1 MGRLPQTC
9 GRRCKRRRGLHQ
21 RTHHQGNRKSLRR
34 LRRHRKRRKLQS
46 RRAGPKIITST
57 ISKTQNISEL
67 VPRKPTKN
75 STMHFS
81 KQLVAVLSSALL
93 LGACGNNSDTKTAP
107 AQDTTAAA
115 PATAPASTA
124 SDKGLD
130 LIAASGGTTFH
141 KLNKER

>member
-1 MGRLPQTC
+1 
-9 GRRCKRRRGLHQ
+9 
-21 RTHHQGNRKSLRR
+21 
-34 LRRHRKRRKLQS
+34 
-46 RRAGPKIITST
+46 
-57 ISKTQNISEL
+57 
-67 VPRKPTKN
+67 
-75 STMHFS
+75 MHFS

-130 LIAASGGTTFH
+130 LIAASDCTTCH
-141 KLNKER
+141 KLNKEASSGASIGPAYSEVAAKYSPAADTTVDRLVKKVISGGSGVWGTVPMTPHPMLKPEDVKTMVTYILSLKK